1 MMRPQ
6 FVLLGLL
13 LATGAAPAADAPA
26 TPPPA
31 PAPTVIFIHPVPPP
45 AAGETLLPGSIEAW
59 QETPIHARTNGYVK
73 RWHAEIGQRVE
84 AGELLVEIDAPE
96 VDQALAASRAA
107 VAQAEANQNL
117 ARINFERWQKLVAR
131 KTVPEF
137 ELDEREAL
145 FKARSADLLAA
156 RANQQRYEELSRFK
170 RVLAP
175 FAGTITARMVENG
188 ALIDAGAGNK
198 HPLYTLAE
206 TRRLRI
212 RVGVPQARLR
222 EISAGMPAAV
232 LVAEFPG
239 RRFEGKVARTAAAVE
254 PASRTLLTEVELDNA
269 DGRLLPGLYAQVGF
283 KLTGD
288 AAVVL
293 VPTNTVRFDARGA
306 HVATVTE
313 DGKIRMLD
321 VEIGRNL
328 GTQFEIVHGLDPQ
341 AAVVLNPTDLLKD
354 GLGVVAKPLPPP
366 PTPPK
371 G

>member
-1 MMRPQ
+1 MMRLE
-6 FVLLGLL
+6 FAL
-13 LATGAAPAADAPA
+13 LALALAAGPAHAADTPPA
-26 TPPPA
+26 PPPA
-31 PAPTVIFIHPVPPP
+31 PPPVVIFTHPVAPP
-45 AAGETLLPGSIEAW
+45 AAGETLLPGTIEAW

-131 KTVPEF
+131 KTVPEY
-137 ELDEREAL
+137 ELDEREAI

-175 FAGTITARMVENG
+175 FAGTVTARMVENG
-188 ALIDAGAGNK
+188 ALVDAGGNN

-206 TRRLRI
+206 TQRLRI

-222 EISAGMPAAV
+222 EIGVGMPASA

-239 RRFEGKVARTAAAVE
+239 RRFAGKVARNAAAIE

-269 DGRLLPGLYAQVGF
+269 DGSLLPGLYAQVGF

-306 HVATVTE
+306 HIATVTE
-313 DGKIRMLD
+313 DSKIHLLD
-321 VEIGRNL
+321 VELGRNL
-328 GTQFEIVHGLDPQ
+328 GTQFEVVQGLD
-341 AAVVLNPTDLLKD
+341 ANASVVMNPTDLLKD
-354 GLGVVAKPLPPP
+354 GLTVVAKPLPPP
-366 PTPPK
+366 PPK
-371 G
+371 P

>member
-1 MMRPQ
+1 MRPQ
-6 FVLLGLL
+6 FAL
-13 LATGAAPAADAPA
+13 LALTLIGGPASAADAPA
-26 TPPPA
+26 APPA
-31 PAPTVIFIHPVPPP
+31 PPPPVVIFTHPVPPP
-45 AAGETLLPGSIEAW
+45 AAGEVTLPGTIEAW

-84 AGELLVEIDAPE
+84 AGALLVELDAPE

-131 KTVPEF
+131 KTVPEY

-175 FAGTITARMVENG
+175 FAGTITQRMVENG
-188 ALIDAGAGNK
+188 ALIDAGGGNT

-206 TRRLRI
+206 TQRLRI

-222 EISAGMPAAV
+222 EIGTGMPAAV

-239 RRFEGKVARTAAAVE
+239 RRFAGQVARTAAAIE

-269 DGRLLPGLYAQVGF
+269 DGTLLPGLYAQVAF
-283 KLTGD
+283 KFTGD
-288 AAVVL
+288 AALLL

-306 HVATVTE
+306 HIATVQE
-313 DGKIRMLD
+313 DKTIRILD
-321 VEIGRNL
+321 VALGRNL
-328 GTQFEIVHGLDPQ
+328 GTQFEVVGGLD
-341 AAVVLNPTDLLKD
+341 AKASVVLNPTDLLKD
-354 GLGVVAKPLPPP
+354 GLTVVAKPLPPP
-366 PTPPK
+366 PPK
-371 G
+371 P